1 MTFDLQ
7 NVWNRRESLRAINK
21 QKMNSIEPMPIH
33 VMAWFNVMLAKIIAH
48 WNDAGENSAVISGK
62 DLLGRLLKVFKT
74 QVNANEWLKALDTLC
89 LPNIQGA
96 MNFLLFTE
104 DDEHYLVNYP
114 WIRNYMDSE
123 LGKQWAPALRM
134 MYGLNVGALR
144 EPRKGLES
152 QWVLWLKENMNR
164 GENANRRGA

>member
-1 MTFDLQ
+1 
-7 NVWNRRESLRAINK
+7 
-21 QKMNSIEPMPIH
+21 MNSIEPMPIH